1 MTRKPMFALKLAT
14 FVIALG
20 YSLILPVM
28 PFYMENLG
36 AGGRE
41 LGWLTAVYAL
51 TQTICAPFWGA
62 LSDRIGRKP
71 VIGVGMIGYAVSL
84 FLFGLASSFWALF
97 IARSLSGILSSASS
111 AASLAYV
118 GDCSIEE
125 ERSANMGRLGA
136 AMSVGVI
143 IGPLIGGALAAYSLA
158 LPFFVGAGAAMV
170 AFVLIVTLLP
180 ESLERS
186 VLSNKK
192 GSLNITYIKTTLL
205 GPAGIILIIIFAAHF
220 CQTGLQGVTG
230 LYVVEKFGFTA
241 GQVGI
246 LWMVV
251 AGVLIVIQVF
261 LTGPLEKRMGDKVL
275 ILTGMIGKALV
286 SLSVIF
292 AAGFAGMLAV
302 MGLFAATSA
311 ITVPT
316 LNASLSKVADQ
327 QKGTLMGLASM
338 TGNLSKVI
346 APLLS
351 GYIYDSNIDLPYIA
365 MAAVALIGAIM
376 CVVWRR
382 YENQVSTGSTFLKEG
397 ESHE

>member
-1 MTRKPMFALKLAT
+1 MFALKLAT